1 MKTPTTTSAPLA
13 DARRMA
19 AQQFSIPNI
28 RRTLAQKHHL
38 TPTAIDLIISQ
49 LTPHTPPNAPPCPAP
64 QPR

>member
-38 TPTAIDLIISQ
+38 TPTAIDLIIKQ
-49 LTPHTPPNAPPCPAP
+49 LTPPNAPPCPAP